1 LGLIHRLQIN
11 CVAVMEEAQPDALA
25 VSRDEILQ
33 EHPTLLSFIGPL
45 CAEFFHEP
53 TAFDSNDD
61 GYWRTRELDF
71 LLRALRTVR
80 ALAAIA
86 LDARVC
92 LHGFYSSRLCSL
104 LCINPSWGTSAGGP
118 QGAPPPKRYATN
130 DTCRGDF
137 MPEYARMN
145 GVVRVAVCARLPLPF
160 ARLRQGPRI
169 VQRIELVD
177 RMLAYV
183 SFTAEPNGRT

>member
-1 LGLIHRLQIN
+1 MDQKNQTEISGPVPIEQPDRSAVHVPSLASSYSFERAKRRECRRSLVVYKPPYRGRHRSDLGLIHRLQIN
-11 CVAVMEEAQPDALA
+11 CVAVMEEVQPDALA

-92 LHGFYSSRLCSL
+92 LHVVYSSRLCSL

-118 QGAPPPKRYATN
+118 Q
-130 DTCRGDF
+130 
-137 MPEYARMN
+137 
-145 GVVRVAVCARLPLPF
+145 
-160 ARLRQGPRI
+160 
-169 VQRIELVD
+169 
-177 RMLAYV
+177 
-183 SFTAEPNGRT
+183 

>member
-1 LGLIHRLQIN
+1 
-11 CVAVMEEAQPDALA
+11 
-25 VSRDEILQ
+25 
-33 EHPTLLSFIGPL
+33 
-45 CAEFFHEP
+45 
-53 TAFDSNDD
+53 
-61 GYWRTRELDF
+61 
-71 LLRALRTVR
+71 VR

-130 DTCRGDF
+130 NTCRGDF

-183 SFTAEPNGRT
+183 SFTAPNRPKAVSDTGDCGTTVPGDQAVPKMQPSLPHCGRANAACTHASTVSHGIRRDSVKAARWHAPCEG